1 MGVGGR
7 KGKGQQEQNA
17 PRAKKL
23 ARAPPRAVPR
33 VYCMRREGANA
44 AGRREERGE
53 RRVERDREAA
63 PTEKRN
69 PQILEAAAGG
79 IPGEKNK
86 IWFVTVT
93 SLQIYN

>member
-1 MGVGGR
+1 MGGR

-53 RRVERDREAA
+53 RRVERDRDAA

-69 PQILEAAAGG
+69 HQFFRGCSRRDPGG
-79 IPGEKNK
+79 KEQNLVCNGHI
-86 IWFVTVT
+86 FAD
-93 SLQIYN
+93 L

>member
-44 AGRREERGE
+44 AGRREERGQ
-53 RRVERDREAA
+53 RRVERDRAA
-63 PTEKRN
+63 SPTEKRN
-69 PQILEAAAGG
+69 HQFRGSAGG

>member
-1 MGVGGR
+1 MGGR

-53 RRVERDREAA
+53 RRVE
-63 PTEKRN
+63 TEMRLRRLKEG
-69 PQILEAAAGG
+69 ITEFFEAAAGSR
-79 IPGEKNK
+79 EKG
-86 IWFVTVT
+86 TQ
-93 SLQIYN
+93 SGL

>member
-1 MGVGGR
+1 MREEADSAWAEKEALGVGGR

-53 RRVERDREAA
+53 RRVERDRAA
-63 PTEKRN
+63 SPTEKRN
-69 PQILEAAAGG
+69 HQFRGCSRRD
-79 IPGEKNK
+79 PG
-86 IWFVTVT
+86 
-93 SLQIYN
+93 

>member
-1 MGVGGR
+1 MGVGSR
-7 KGKGQQEQNA
+7 KGKGQHEQNA
-17 PRAKKL
+17 PRAKNL

-53 RRVERDREAA
+53 RRVERDRDAA

-69 PQILEAAAGG
+69 HQIFRGCSGVKA
-79 IPGEKNK
+79 I
-86 IWFVTVT
+86 
-93 SLQIYN
+93 

>member
-1 MGVGGR
+1 MGGR

-17 PRAKKL
+17 PRAKYL

-53 RRVERDREAA
+53 RRVERDQDAA

-69 PQILEAAAGG
+69 QEPAAGRIQG
-79 IPGEKNK
+79 KKNK
-86 IWFVTVT
+86 IWI
-93 SLQIYN
+93 SLNLILISINVY

>member
-1 MGVGGR
+1 MGGR

-17 PRAKKL
+17 PRAKNL

-53 RRVERDREAA
+53 RRVERDRDAA

-69 PQILEAAAGG
+69 HQNFRGCSGRDFDNLSVYYSLNLIL
-79 IPGEKNK
+79 ISIN
-86 IWFVTVT
+86 V
-93 SLQIYN
+93 Y